1 MRPGFDWSTAKNQQ
15 LIEQRGVS
23 FESVVAAIEQGGLMD
38 VLQHPNQTRYPGQR
52 MYVVNLNEYAYLM
65 PLVVQTDGKHYLK
78 TVMPSR
84 KATRDYL
91 RRHPTK

>member
-1 MRPGFDWSTAKNQQ
+1 MNPGFDWSTEKNQQ

-23 FESVVAAIEQGGLMD
+23 FETVVAAIEQGGLMD
-38 VLQHPNQTRYPGQR
+38 VLQHPNQTRYPRQR
-52 MYVVNLNEYAYLM
+52 MYVVNLNEYASLV

-78 TVMPSR
+78 TVMPGR
-84 KATRDYL
+84 KATGDYL